1 MRKVGVLRSYSVAT
15 AKPCRIITS
24 PARSFDCQQVLEV
37 VVPGRSTGITLGAI
51 LFFVGLGVGL
61 HLRDKSNDRGLSDLD
76 PRQFASFAA
85 DTETIADTS
94 ALTLSSGLIGADG
107 FADVAER
114 VAPAVVNVSSERVV
128 VTRDRIYSPFGNDP
142 FFDFFGP
149 RYYSIPRQRRETS
162 LGSGVIVSEDGVVLT
177 NNHVIE
183 GADQI
188 QVILSDGRRFD
199 ARLLG
204 TDPAT
209 DVAVLR
215 VEAGGLPTVPVGNS
229 DRARIG
235 QVVLAFGNPF
245 GIGQTVT
252 MGIISATGRS
262 EIGLVDY
269 ENFIQTDA
277 AINPGNSG
285 GALVD
290 TYGRLIGINTAIFSR
305 SGGYQGIG
313 FAVPITIAQGV
324 MNSILTTGKI
334 QRGSLGVSFQDIDEA
349 MAEAFGLSDRKGA
362 LVNEVSG
369 DSPAELV
376 GLRHGDIIVE
386 FDGRVIND
394 ALDLRRLIA
403 LTPVGDKVDL
413 TYMRGG
419 ERRTATAAVAEQE
432 TEFTY
437 QSSGDNSKKPALEGI
452 VVEELDRRTIERL
465 QLRTQTTGVIVKD
478 LLPGSS
484 ATQSGLRIG
493 DVILEMNREPVGSV
507 EVFKRLLQKH
517 SNTAIVLLLSRGGA
531 LYYLSSPV
539 K

>member
-1 MRKVGVLRSYSVAT
+1 MPSA
-15 AKPCRIITS
+15 
-24 PARSFDCQQVLEV
+24 
-37 VVPGRSTGITLGAI
+37 RSTGITLGLI

-61 HLRDKSNDRGLSDLD
+61 HLRTSSNGPSDLTLTQSQAESLGTT
-76 PRQFASFAA
+76 PAA
-85 DTETIADTS
+85 GDDVSGIA
-94 ALTLSSGLIGADG
+94 LSGAILPADG
-107 FADVAER
+107 FADIAAR

-128 VTRDRIYSPFGNDP
+128 VTRDRVYSPFGRDP
-142 FFDFFGP
+142 FFEFFGP
-149 RYYSIPRQRRETS
+149 RYFSIPRQRRETS

-183 GADQI
+183 GANQI

-209 DVAVLR
+209 DVAVLK
-215 VEAGGLPTVPVGNS
+215 VDGTGLPAVPVGNS
-229 DRARIG
+229 DRVRIG
-235 QVVLAFGNPF
+235 QLVLAFGNPF

-252 MGIISATGRS
+252 MGIISATGRT
-262 EIGLVDY
+262 ELGLVDY

-290 TYGRLIGINTAIFSR
+290 TRGQLIGINTAIFSR

-349 MAEAFGLSDRKGA
+349 MAEAFELPDRKGA
-362 LVNEVSG
+362 LVNEVIEG
-369 DSPAELV
+369 GPASRA

-386 FDGRVIND
+386 FDGKLIND

-403 LTPVGDKVDL
+403 LTAVGSKVEL
-413 TYMRGG
+413 AYLRSG
-419 ERRTATAAVAEQE
+419 ERRTVTVSVVELE

-437 QSSGDNSKKPALEGI
+437 RPAGESAQRAALEGI
-452 VVEELDRRTIERL
+452 VVEDIDRRTSERL
-465 QLRTQTTGVIVKD
+465 RLRSQTTGVIVKD
-478 LLPGSS
+478 LISGTP
-484 ATQSGLRIG
+484 AERSGLRVG
-493 DVILEMNREPVGSV
+493 DVILEMNRESFEGVA
-507 EVFKRLLQKH
+507 EFKRLLQKYEG
-517 SNTAIVLLLSRGGA
+517 TPIVLLLSRGGA
-531 LYYLSSPV
+531 LYYLSLAGQ
-539 K
+539 

>member
-1 MRKVGVLRSYSVAT
+1 V
-15 AKPCRIITS
+15 
-24 PARSFDCQQVLEV
+24 
-37 VVPGRSTGITLGAI
+37 
-51 LFFVGLGVGL
+51 
-61 HLRDKSNDRGLSDLD
+61 
-76 PRQFASFAA
+76 FA
-85 DTETIADTS
+85 
-94 ALTLSSGLIGADG
+94 ADG

-114 VAPAVVNVSSERVV
+114 VAPAVVNVSSERMV
-128 VTRDRIYSPFGNDP
+128 VTRDRVYSPFGSDP

-149 RYYSIPRQRRETS
+149 RYFSIPRQRRETS
-162 LGSGVIVSEDGVVLT
+162 LGSGVIVSEDGIVLT

-188 QVILSDGRRFD
+188 QVILSDGRRFA

-209 DVAVLR
+209 DVAVLK
-215 VEAGGLPTVPVGNS
+215 VDGSGLPAVPVGNS

-262 EIGLVDY
+262 ELGLVDY

-290 TYGRLIGINTAIFSR
+290 TRGRLIGINTAIFSR

-324 MNSILTTGKI
+324 MKSILTTGKI
-334 QRGSLGVSFQDIDEA
+334 QRGSIGVSFQDIDEA
-349 MAEAFGLSDRKGA
+349 MAEAFGLADRKGA
-362 LVNEVSG
+362 LINEVSE
-369 DSPAELV
+369 DSPAEHA
-376 GLRHGDIIVE
+376 GLRHGDVIVG
-386 FDGRVIND
+386 FDGTTIND

-403 LTPVGDKVDL
+403 LTPVGADVQL
-413 TYMRGG
+413 TYLRSGD
-419 ERRTATAAVAEQE
+419 RRSVTVSVAEQE

-437 QSSGDNSKKPALEGI
+437 RPAGQSAQGSALEGI
-452 VVEELDRRTIERL
+452 VVEDIDRRTSERL
-465 QLRTQTTGVIVKD
+465 RLRAQTAGVIVKD
-478 LLPGSS
+478 LLAGTP
-484 ATQSGLRIG
+484 AQRSGLRIG
-493 DVILEMNREPVGSV
+493 DVVLEMNREPVGGV
-507 EVFKRLLQKH
+507 EDFKRLLQKYEG
-517 SNTAIVLLLSRGGA
+517 SSIVLLLSRGGA
-531 LYYLSSPV
+531 LYYLSLTG

>member
-1 MRKVGVLRSYSVAT
+1 VH
-15 AKPCRIITS
+15 
-24 PARSFDCQQVLEV
+24 
-37 VVPGRSTGITLGAI
+37 GRSTGITLAAI

-61 HLRDKSNDRGLSDLD
+61 HLRGKSTNQELSDLD
-76 PRQFASFAA
+76 PRQSASFAA
-85 DTETIADTS
+85 DSESIADT
-94 ALTLSSGLIGADG
+94 AGVTFSGGLFPTDG

-128 VTRDRIYSPFGNDP
+128 VTRDRVYSPFGNDP

-209 DVAVLR
+209 DVAVLK
-215 VEAGGLPTVPVGNS
+215 VEGHGLPAVPVGNS
-229 DRARIG
+229 DRVRIG
-235 QVVLAFGNPF
+235 QLVLAFGNPF

-252 MGIISATGRS
+252 MGIVSATGRS

-290 TYGRLIGINTAIFSR
+290 AYGRLIGINTAIFSR

-334 QRGSLGVSFQDIDEA
+334 QRGSLGVSFQDLDEA
-349 MAEAFGLSDRKGA
+349 MAEAFGLTDRKGA
-362 LVNEVSG
+362 LVNEVSDEG
-369 DSPAELV
+369 PGMSA
-376 GLRHGDIIVE
+376 GLRHGDIIVG
-386 FDGRVIND
+386 FDGKAIND

-403 LTPVGDKVDL
+403 LTPVGSKVEL
-413 TYMRGG
+413 VYLRNG
-419 ERRTATAAVAEQE
+419 ERRTAIVAVAEQE
-432 TEFTY
+432 TEFTVKA
-437 QSSGDNSKKPALEGI
+437 SDDDSKKPALEGI
-452 VVEELDRRTIERL
+452 VVEDLDRRTIERL
-465 QLRTQTTGVIVKD
+465 NLSAQATGVIVKD
-478 LLPGSS
+478 LLPGTS
-484 ATQSGLRIG
+484 AAQSGLRVG
-493 DVILEMNREPVGSV
+493 DVILELNREPVGGM
-507 EVFKRLLQKH
+507 EDFKLLLQKH
-517 SNTAIVLLLSRGGA
+517 SNVPIVLLLSRGGA

>member
-1 MRKVGVLRSYSVAT
+1 MH
-15 AKPCRIITS
+15 
-24 PARSFDCQQVLEV
+24 
-37 VVPGRSTGITLGAI
+37 GRSTGITLAAI

-61 HLRDKSNDRGLSDLD
+61 HLRGKSTNQELSDLD
-76 PRQFASFAA
+76 PRQSSSFAA
-85 DTETIADTS
+85 DSEFIADTS
-94 ALTLSSGLIGADG
+94 RVMFSGGVFPADG

-128 VTRDRIYSPFGNDP
+128 VTRDRVHSPFGNDP

-209 DVAVLR
+209 DVAVLK
-215 VEAGGLPTVPVGNS
+215 VEGRGLPAVPVGNS
-229 DRARIG
+229 DRVRIG
-235 QVVLAFGNPF
+235 QLVLAFGNPF

-252 MGIISATGRS
+252 MGIVSATGRS

-334 QRGSLGVSFQDIDEA
+334 QRGSLGVSFQDMDEA
-349 MAEAFGLSDRKGA
+349 MAEAFGLTDRKGA
-362 LVNEVSG
+362 LVNEVSDEG
-369 DSPAELV
+369 PGMSA
-376 GLRHGDIIVE
+376 GLRHGDIIVG
-386 FDGRVIND
+386 FDGKAIND

-403 LTPVGDKVDL
+403 LTPVGSKVEL
-413 TYMRGG
+413 AYLRNG
-419 ERRTATAAVAEQE
+419 EQRTATVAVAEQE
-432 TEFTY
+432 TEFTVRA
-437 QSSGDNSKKPALEGI
+437 SGDDSKKPALEGI
-452 VVEELDRRTIERL
+452 VVEDLDRRTIERL
-465 QLRTQTTGVIVKD
+465 NLSPQATGVIVKD
-478 LLPGSS
+478 LLPGTS
-484 ATQSGLRIG
+484 AAQSGLRVG
-493 DVILEMNREPVGSV
+493 DVILELNREPVDGM
-507 EVFKRLLQKH
+507 EDFKRLLQKH
-517 SNTAIVLLLSRGGA
+517 SNVPIVLLLSRGGA

>member
-1 MRKVGVLRSYSVAT
+1 MY
-15 AKPCRIITS
+15 
-24 PARSFDCQQVLEV
+24 
-37 VVPGRSTGITLGAI
+37 GRSTGITLAAI

-61 HLRDKSNDRGLSDLD
+61 HLRGKSNNQELSDWD
-76 PRQFASFAA
+76 PRQSASFAA
-85 DTETIADTS
+85 DTEAIADTS
-94 ALTLSSGLIGADG
+94 SITLSGGLIGSDG

-128 VTRDRIYSPFGNDP
+128 VTRDRVHSPFGNDP
-142 FFDFFGP
+142 FFEFFGP

-188 QVILSDGRRFD
+188 QVILSDGRKFN

-209 DVAVLR
+209 DVAVLK
-215 VEAGGLPTVPVGNS
+215 VDGTGLPAVPVGNS
-229 DRARIG
+229 DRVRIG
-235 QVVLAFGNPF
+235 QLVLAFGNPF

-252 MGIISATGRS
+252 MGIVSATGRS

-349 MAEAFGLSDRKGA
+349 MAEAFGLTDRKGA
-362 LVNEVSG
+362 LVNEVSN
-369 DSPAELV
+369 DSPAERA

-386 FDGRVIND
+386 FDGKVIND

-403 LTPVGDKVDL
+403 LTPVGNTVEL
-413 TYMRGG
+413 SYLRGG
-419 ERRTATAAVAEQE
+419 DRRTAAVAVAEHE

-437 QSSGDNSKKPALEGI
+437 QASSNDTRKPALEGI

-465 QLRTQTTGVIVKD
+465 QLRSQTTGVVVKD
-478 LLPGSS
+478 LLPGSL
-484 ATQSGLRIG
+484 AAESGLRIG
-493 DVILEMNREPVGSV
+493 DVILELNREPVGGV
-507 EVFKRLLQKH
+507 DDFRRLLEKH
-517 SNTAIVLLLSRGGA
+517 STVPIVVLLSRGGA
-531 LYYLSSPV
+531 LYYLSSPT

>member
-85 DTETIADTS
+85 NTETIADTS

-128 VTRDRIYSPFGNDP
+128 VTRDRVYSPFGNDP

-386 FDGRVIND
+386 FDGKVIND

-465 QLRTQTTGVIVKD
+465 QLRSQTTGVIVKD

>member
-1 MRKVGVLRSYSVAT
+1 MY
-15 AKPCRIITS
+15 
-24 PARSFDCQQVLEV
+24 
-37 VVPGRSTGITLGAI
+37 GRTTGITLGVI

-61 HLRDKSNDRGLSDLD
+61 HLRASSNEQGQTTSGLRDSVS
-76 PRQFASFAA
+76 FASDEHPTS
-85 DTETIADTS
+85 DTTS
-94 ALTLSSGLIGADG
+94 YVLSGGIPGADG

-128 VTRDRIYSPFGNDP
+128 VTRDRVYSPFGSDP

-162 LGSGVIVSEDGVVLT
+162 LGSGVIVSPDGIVLT

-183 GADQI
+183 GADQV

-209 DVAVLR
+209 DVAVLK
-215 VEAGGLPTVPVGNS
+215 VDGADLPAVPMGNS
-229 DRARIG
+229 DRVRIG
-235 QVVLAFGNPF
+235 QLVLAFGNPF

-334 QRGSLGVSFQDIDEA
+334 QRGSLGMSFQDIDEA
-349 MAEAFGLSDRKGA
+349 LATAFGLSDNKGA
-362 LVNEVSG
+362 LVNEVNTDG
-369 DSPAELV
+369 PAEAA
-376 GLRHGDIIVE
+376 GLRHGDVVVE
-386 FDGRVIND
+386 FDGKPIND
-394 ALDLRRLIA
+394 ALDLRRMIA
-403 LTPVGDKVDL
+403 LMPVGNKVEVSFI
-413 TYMRGG
+413 RGG
-419 ERRTATAAVAEQE
+419 ERRTVTVAIAEQE
-432 TEFTY
+432 TEFTFK
-437 QSSGDNSKKPALEGI
+437 SGNGGTDGGALEGI
-452 VVEELDRRTIERL
+452 VVEELDRRSAERL
-465 QLRTQTTGVIVKD
+465 RLRADTKGVVVKD
-478 LLPGSS
+478 LLPGSP
-484 ATQSGLRIG
+484 AAQSGLRVS
-493 DVILEMNREPVGSV
+493 DVILEMNREPVEGV
-507 EVFKRLLQKH
+507 EDFKRLLQKH
-517 SNTAIVLLLSRGGA
+517 QDVPIVLLLSRGGA
-531 LYYLSSPV
+531 LYYLSSPAR
-539 K
+539 